1 LNYFLFDELIF
12 FFAFPQAQH
21 ISFSLAFLLKRGKV
35 CLFDNMILFYDSR
48 LLLTGAKTRLAL
60 DAIRNF
66 QVGI

>member
-1 LNYFLFDELIF
+1 
-12 FFAFPQAQH
+12 
-21 ISFSLAFLLKRGKV
+21 
-35 CLFDNMILFYDSR
+35 MILFYDST